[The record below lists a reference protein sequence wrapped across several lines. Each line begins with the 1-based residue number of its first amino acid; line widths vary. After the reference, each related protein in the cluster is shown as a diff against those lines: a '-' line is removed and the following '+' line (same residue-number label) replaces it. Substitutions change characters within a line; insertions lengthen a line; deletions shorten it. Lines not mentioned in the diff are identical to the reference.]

1 MATDTD
7 ERVHDV
13 HVNQHHEHPSD
24 AQYIVIALIL
34 GAITALEVSTYYIDF
49 FNDHFAYLLV
59 ALLPMMVVKFGIV
72 AAFFMHL
79 RFDDKILR
87 RIFAGGL
94 LLAIAVY
101 SIALATFHFFAH

>member
-7 ERVHDV
+7 TRVHDV

-24 AQYIVIALIL
+24 AQYIVIAVIL
-34 GAITALEVSTYYIDF
+34 AAITALEVSTYYIGF

-59 ALLPMMVVKFGIV
+59 ALLPMMTVKFAIV

-79 RFDDKILR
+79 RFDDKLLR
-87 RIFAGGL
+87 RIFVGGI
-94 LLAIAVY
+94 LLASAVY
-101 SIALATFHFFAH
+101 MIALSTFHFFAH